1 MTSWK
6 LDHVCAQPV
15 SGYPLC
21 PLPANQAVL
30 AAYHVS
36 ARNRG
41 KLAQREWQGGS
52 VPRLRSDLLDD
63 RLDDSVV
70 TVGVEQCSKQFEI
83 DPPHAE
89 LCIRFGA
96 TLAKIQI
103 HHIRLVGHLIVEV
116 PADLCDQGT
125 QVYQVPHRPTS
136 RNQRDRQTAKRVPHN
151 HSIVAIPVQGS
162 AHHIRIVFEARRA
175 VLNRQVHRDYLVSRL
190 TEKRS
195 QTLPTP
201 RTVPRA
207 MHESERRHA
216 ASVMMMSDL
225 AGRNRQPRGARPDP
239 EDVHHDHRHR
249 RSSTRRRQR
258 QPRDGSPRAAPD
270 TGTH

>member
-1 MTSWK
+1 MTSRK

-21 PLPANQAVL
+21 PLPANHAVL
-30 AAYHVS
+30 AAYHGS
-36 ARNRG
+36 TRDRG
-41 KLAQREWQGGS
+41 KLAQRERQGGR
-52 VPRLRSDLLDD
+52 VPRLRSDLLED
-63 RLDDSVV
+63 RLEDSIV

-89 LCIRFGA
+89 LFIRVG
-96 TLAKIQI
+96 TPLDEIRI
-103 HHIRLVGHLIVEV
+103 HHVRLVGHLIVEV

-136 RNQRDRQTAKRVPHN
+136 RNQRDRQTAKRVPHHHN
-151 HSIVAIPVQGS
+151 IVAAPVQGS
-162 AHHIRIVFEARRA
+162 AHHIRIVVETRRA
-175 VLNRQVHRDYLVSRL
+175 VLNRQVHRDYLMSRL
-190 TEKRS
+190 TQKRS

-216 ASVMMMSDL
+216 ASVMTMSDL
-225 AGRNRQPRGARPDP
+225 AGRNRQPRGARP
-239 EDVHHDHRHR
+239 R
-249 RSSTRRRQR
+249 RSRF
-258 QPRDGSPRAAPD
+258 
-270 TGTH
+270 